1 MSQKDMYLI
10 AFNIL
15 KDISDYEGSSIS
27 KSISK
32 EEGEA
37 FEIVMD
43 VIARKY
49 ALEVSSDIRFC
60 NGDEEL
66 FSNDALE
73 RIKICHVAAEK
84 SLAGDNGTE

>member
-1 MSQKDMYLI
+1 MNDKDIYLI

-27 KSISK
+27 K

-37 FEIVMD
+37 FGIVMD

-49 ALEVSSDIRFC
+49 ALEVSNDIRFYY
-60 NGDEEL
+60 GDEEL
-66 FSNDALE
+66 FSSDVLE
-73 RIKICHVAAEK
+73 RIKIYNAAAEK
-84 SLAGDNGTE
+84 SIAGDNGTEQIG

>member
-1 MSQKDMYLI
+1 MSNKDMYLI

-15 KDISDYEGSSIS
+15 KDFSDYESSSIT
-27 KSISK
+27 K

-37 FEIVMD
+37 FGIVMD

-49 ALEVSSDIRFC
+49 ALEVSNDIRFC

-66 FSNDALE
+66 FSSDVLE
-73 RIKICHVAAEK
+73 RIKTYHAAAEK

>member
-1 MSQKDMYLI
+1 MSDKDIYLI

-27 KSISK
+27 K

-37 FEIVMD
+37 FGIVMD

-49 ALEVSSDIRFC
+49 ALEVSDDIRFC

-66 FSNDALE
+66 FSSDVLE
-73 RIKICHVAAEK
+73 RIKIYNAAAKK
-84 SLAGDNGTE
+84 SIAGDNGTEQIG

>member
-1 MSQKDMYLI
+1 MSDKDIYLI

-27 KSISK
+27 K

-37 FEIVMD
+37 FGIVMD

-49 ALEVSSDIRFC
+49 ALEVSNDIRFYY
-60 NGDEEL
+60 GDEEL
-66 FSNDALE
+66 FSSDVLE
-73 RIKICHVAAEK
+73 RIKIYNAAAEK
-84 SLAGDNGTE
+84 LIAGDNGTEQIG